1 MSYINAGSILP
12 KVLLEK
18 IQCYIDADYLYI
30 PRKEE
35 NKKSWGEINNSKQQT
50 YLRNREIYGLYKN
63 GARTK
68 DIADKYFLSV
78 KTVYK
83 IITNMKTL

>member
-12 KVLLEK
+12 KVLLEE
-18 IQCYIDADYLYI
+18 IQYYIDADYLYI

-35 NKKSWGEINNSKQQT
+35 NKKSWGEINNSKEQT

-63 GARTK
+63 GASAR
-68 DIADKYFLSV
+68 DIADTYFLSV

-83 IITNMKTL
+83 IIQNMKT

>member
-12 KVLLEK
+12 KILLEE
-18 IQCYIDADYLYI
+18 IQCYIDAEYLYI

-50 YLRNREIYGLYKN
+50 RLRNLEIYDQYKN
-63 GARTK
+63 GASVK
-68 DIADKYFLSV
+68 YIACKYFLSV
-78 KTVYK
+78 KTIYK

>member
-12 KVLLEK
+12 KVLLEE
-18 IQCYIDADYLYI
+18 IQCYIDAEYLYI
-30 PRKEE
+30 PRKDK

-50 YLRNREIYGLYKN
+50 YLRNLDIYEQYKS
-63 GARTK
+63 GSSAK
-68 DIADKYFLSV
+68 DIAEKYYLSV
-78 KTVYK
+78 KTIYK